1 MKDRDPQRPRRPA
14 RHSTA
19 TQAHTGARP
28 RNDTV
33 QNPPRPKWLKKSPRD
48 LELVFFDLETTGGNP
63 SNSKIIEIAAI
74 KHSNGQEIARFET
87 LVNPGRRIPHIVQ
100 EITGISNDMVRSA
113 PPIEDVI
120 HDLIS
125 FLGDA
130 VLVAH
135 GAQSDYAFVKHACH
149 EVVKKPFT
157 NYYLCTH
164 LLVSNLLPDLPSK
177 TLSGVAEHFGSR
189 IENTHRAMVDA
200 ELTRDV
206 LLGLLRQGRALGILT
221 LEDFFKV
228 QGDNET
234 LRRLGSGVSPAEI
247 NTVPSSPGVF
257 YFFNSQGE
265 INFLSATPN
274 LKRSFANLSGLT
286 DEKDFNRL
294 LVDLS
299 DYKFQRHNH
308 FLGALLAE
316 GKELT
321 RFDLALDPRKLESR
335 SKGFVQ
341 VLLPPDLLTFIT
353 SQSSDL
359 GFDVFGSR
367 GRVSETVREFEALY
381 AERQLLPAANA
392 ADDPAQVSHD
402 KSRPH
407 ANADL
412 DAFLNEGPSSHR
424 GRGPIRR
431 TRIAYPSRAPGKFAL
446 KREPSHTQPLQFG
459 HLQKGVGWVFGPFE
473 QPKAVQKEF
482 ERLIEILPIHDEKSG
497 FNQRLLYT
505 RLLVSHLYGRIQ
517 EEKDALIA
525 QKRKIRYLLHP
536 GFRNTLNETLRRI
549 EALEALQ
556 IPISPEV
563 VPQSGLAIVSN
574 TDSKELDVAV
584 VVRNRIREVVRLP
597 IEEGDKIQSKRFF
610 TRLFCKYNDE
620 LINDSFPILFSDEV
634 CSDLELF
641 HHWKRFRSLEGDWVS
656 FNDLSPLYDLSLI

>member
-1 MKDRDPQRPRRPA
+1 MRDRDPQTPRRPGRPA
-14 RHSTA
+14 ATSAQSGHRH
-19 TQAHTGARP
+19 RP
-28 RNDTV
+28 EPSPNLL
-33 QNPPRPKWLKKSPRD
+33 RPKWLQKSPRD
-48 LELVFFDLETTGGNP
+48 LELIFFDLETTGGNP
-63 SNSKIIEIAAI
+63 SNSRIIEIAAI
-74 KHSNGQEIARFET
+74 KHVNGQEIARFET

-113 PPIEDVI
+113 PPLEDVI
-120 HDLIS
+120 HEFIE
-125 FLGDA
+125 FIGDA

-135 GAQSDYAFVKHACH
+135 GAQSDYAFVKQACH
-149 EVVKKPFT
+149 ELVKKPFT

-206 LLGLLRQGRALGILT
+206 LLGLLRQGRSLGILT

-234 LRRLGSGVSPAEI
+234 LRRLGPGISPAEI
-247 NTVPSSPGVF
+247 KMVPSSPGVF

-274 LKRSFANLSGLT
+274 LKRSFSNLSGLT

-316 GKELT
+316 GRELT
-321 RFDLALDPRKLESR
+321 KFDLALDPRKLESR

-341 VLLPPDLLTFIT
+341 VLIPPDLLAFIT
-353 SQSSDL
+353 SHASDI

-381 AERQLLPAANA
+381 TERHLLNPGPADSEASDA
-392 ADDPAQVSHD
+392 PVDR
-402 KSRPH
+402 SRPH
-407 ANADL
+407 TSPEL
-412 DAFLNEGPSSHR
+412 DAFLNDGQANQR

-431 TRIAYPSRAPGKFAL
+431 TRIAYPSRAQGKFAL
-446 KREPSHTQPLQFG
+446 RRESSTTQPLQFG
-459 HLQKGVGWVFGPFE
+459 HLHKGVGWVFGPFE

-482 ERLIEILPIHDEKSG
+482 ERLIEILPIHDAKSG
-497 FNQRLLYT
+497 FNQRLLYV
-505 RLLVSHLYGRIQ
+505 RLLVSHLYGRIA
-517 EEKDALIA
+517 EERAALVS
-525 QKRKIRYLLHP
+525 QKRTMRYILHP
-536 GFRNTLNETLRRI
+536 GYRATLKETLRRI
-549 EALEALQ
+549 EALESLQ
-556 IPISPEV
+556 IPVSPDV
-563 VPQSGLAIVSN
+563 LPQSGLAIVSN

-584 VVRNRIREVVRLP
+584 VVKSRIREVVRLP
-597 IEEGDKIQSKRFF
+597 IEESDKLQSKRFF

-620 LINDSFPILFSDEV
+620 LTNDSFPILFSDEV
-634 CSDLELF
+634 CTDLELF
-641 HHWKRFRSLEGDWVS
+641 HHWKKFRSLEGDWVS
-656 FNDLSPLYDLSLI
+656 FDDLSPLYDLSLL